1 MMNEFS
7 SRFREAN
14 RLFQKG
20 SLNTKKKSAGFPE
33 SAGITPNPKT

>member
-1 MMNEFS
+1 MMNEVS

-20 SLNTKKKSAGFPE
+20 SLNSKKK